1 MITTISMTTAAIT
14 MIATTIDMGRA
25 FADNGGGG
33 GVRRSRIGV
42 VLELAKTAGPVVTA
56 RSVAEKQLLERQ
68 QLAIGTW
75 LLAKKKANQI
85 TTKDT
90 KESQAT
96 EEAQEDSVMAKRNIF
111 DEL

>member
-1 MITTISMTTAAIT
+1 

-25 FADNGGGG
+25 FTDNGGGG

-75 LLAKKKANQI
+75 LLAKKKQTKTNHKGHEGKAGNRKSNNQKQKSHHYFAGV
-85 TTKDT
+85 TVTRT
-90 KESQAT
+90 
-96 EEAQEDSVMAKRNIF
+96 
-111 DEL
+111 